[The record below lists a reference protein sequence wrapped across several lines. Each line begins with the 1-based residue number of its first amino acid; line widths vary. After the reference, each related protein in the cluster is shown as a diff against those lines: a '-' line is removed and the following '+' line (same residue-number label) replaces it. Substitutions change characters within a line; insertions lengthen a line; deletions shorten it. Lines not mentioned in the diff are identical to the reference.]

1 MILGN
6 IDVKLSKDKS
16 KEEKIEFL
24 RTMGYTVFNEV
35 TEVTKEMLDTKIE
48 EAGVNISGFKGED
61 ETKYSY
67 YRIIDDG
74 ISGEVQRYT
83 LDCYGNLVY
92 ITYNDSPAE
101 DDVILYYG
109 GNEYRL
115 DGYEYPAVSY
125 VLYDD
130 KIMYAGYNGGT
141 ARILEMVPN
150 DYKVRNE
157 EHIKADVNME
167 DYLLDF
173 LVNHE
178 ENKML
183 KNGFIPNSH
192 SKKGSEA
199 TNSFKT
205 TSLFEE
211 DNKMENNKMENN
223 KMEDNNAAMFIENLN
238 DYVLDLVR
246 NGETVVRA
254 RKNVLVKARQG
265 KVGEIVE
272 TEIDKTVNT
281 VKVDEKG
288 NPDWIITSVGGEEY
302 IVRNEVF
309 TSIYDKFSE
318 GMYIKNKLQLLVYCN
333 KTVEFVPSWGGTFTV
348 EKGGYFTI
356 NGYNDIAGIQS
367 NAFKETYEVISSSDE
382 DRLEVIEI
390 LGGSQDH

>member
-1 MILGN
+1 MRLGN
-6 IDVKLSKDKS
+6 VEIKLNKDKS
-16 KEEKIEFL
+16 KEEKLEFL
-24 RTMGYTVFNEV
+24 RTMGYAVFSKV
-35 TEVTKEMLDTKIE
+35 PEVTKEMLDVKIK
-48 EAGVNISGFKGED
+48 EAGINISEFKGED

-67 YRIIDDG
+67 YRIVDDG

-115 DGYEYPAVSY
+115 DGYEYPDVSY
-125 VLYDD
+125 VLYDG
-130 KIMYAGYNGGT
+130 KIIYAGCNGGT

-150 DYKVRNE
+150 DYEVRSQ
-157 EHIKADVNME
+157 EHIKVDVDME
-167 DYLLDF
+167 DYLINF

-183 KNGFIPNSH
+183 KNGFIPTSH
-192 SKKGSEA
+192 SKEDSEA
-199 TNSFKT
+199 TNRFEATNYFK
-205 TSLFEE
+205 E
-211 DNKMENNKMENN
+211 DNKMEDNKMENN
-223 KMEDNNAAMFIENLN
+223 KMEDNNAAMFIDNLN
-238 DYVLDLVR
+238 DYVLDLVL
-246 NGETVVRA
+246 NGESVVRA
-254 RKNVLVKARQG
+254 KKNVLVKARQG

-272 TEIDKTVNT
+272 TEIDKTTNT

-288 NPDWIITSVGGEEY
+288 NPDWIITSIGGEEY

-309 TSIYDKFSE
+309 TSTYDKFSE

-356 NGYNDIAGIQS
+356 NGHNDIAGIQS
-367 NAFKETYEVISSSDE
+367 NAFKETYEVVSNSNE
-382 DRLEVIEI
+382 DRLEVIKI
-390 LGGSQDH
+390 LEGSY